1 MLLIDGDGF
10 QGSANTFSA
19 RSCYNLLLD
28 LRQVEVAVDSDVLE
42 AVKILWKN
50 VVASKVSFFGW
61 RLLFDR
67 LPTRKALNHRGI
79 LVNSHDLSC
88 IFCFRCVED
97 CAHLFFHCPFS
108 KRVWDAVFTWVG
120 KCLPGGVDGWNHF
133 SLYGNLF
140 KNRKGERTSHLIWMA
155 TT

>member
-10 QGSANTFSA
+10 RGSADTFSA
-19 RSCYNLLLD
+19 RFCYNLLLD
-28 LRQVEVAVDSDVLE
+28 LRQVDVTVDSDVLE

-50 VVASKVSFFGW
+50 VVASKVSFFRW

-88 IFCFRCVED
+88 IFCFRCVGAAYE
-97 CAHLFFHCPFS
+97 
-108 KRVWDAVFTWVG
+108 
-120 KCLPGGVDGWNHF
+120 
-133 SLYGNLF
+133 
-140 KNRKGERTSHLIWMA
+140 NRIYLV
-155 TT
+155 